1 MVVELNGL
9 NGLNGFNGV
18 VGGGGLPT
26 LASATPEIYHLEDDE
41 NRQSENYEMLDEYK
55 CAIAITET
63 NYLLNG
69 LPAMVWYGS
78 ACCGLAW
85 LCVRTHAIIP

>member
-26 LASATPEIYHLEDDE
+26 LASATPEIYHFEDDE

-63 NYLLNG
+63 NYVLNG
-69 LPAMVWYGS
+69 L
-78 ACCGLAW
+78 ACHGLAW
-85 LCVRTHAIIP
+85 LGLLRPSLALC